1 MTSQIAYLRRR
12 YGLTLAA
19 ARDVAALACGECPDD

>member
-1 MTSQIAYLRRR
+1 MASPIAYRRRR

-19 ARDVAALACGECPDD
+19 ARIVAAFAFGGSCD